1 MGEETSIAWADAS
14 WNPVIGCKKVSPA
27 CTNCYAET
35 YAKNRL
41 KRPELWRGERHITSV
56 STWNLPERLDRK
68 AAKEGR
74 RLHLFVA
81 SLSDVFEDHP
91 AWLTPMGPEYH
102 RVRGVDTIPARLL
115 ALRKLRELHHV
126 DVLLLTKR
134 PENVLRMVPPE
145 WLDAWPAHIW
155 VGTTVEDQ
163 PRADERLDHLCRVP
177 AAVRFVSYEP
187 ALGPVNFAAWLF
199 TQPPAGIPDEPAEAG
214 GMWRGPD
221 PLGSAGL
228 QWIITGGESGD
239 RRARA
244 AHPQWYRTVRDQC
257 ARAGVPFLHKQN
269 GEWLAVSQMSED
281 ETRALYRSKKRA
293 EQGQDQDE
301 LDEVYGRTCTV
312 EQAVVH
318 LDGSMHGIADQ
329 GAYQQ
334 GAGPMLVFRVGTK
347 ASGRKLDGVEHHA
360 FPVPS

>member
-1 MGEETSIAWADAS
+1 MGETSGIAWTDAT

-35 YAKNRL
+35 YARNRL
-41 KRPELWRGERHITSV
+41 KRPELWRGERHVTSA
-56 STWNLPERLDRK
+56 STWNLPEKLDRK

-74 RLHLFVA
+74 RLRLFVA
-81 SLSDVFEDHP
+81 SLSDVFEDHAVWNTEAP
-91 AWLTPMGPEYH
+91 PGAPWARTVGVAL
-102 RVRGVDTIPARLL
+102 RVV
-115 ALRKLRELHHV
+115 ALRKLARLKHV

-145 WLDAWPAHIW
+145 WLDAWPAHVW

-163 PRADERLDHLCRVP
+163 QRADERLDHLCRVP
-177 AAVRFVSYEP
+177 ARVRFVSYEP

-228 QWIITGGESGD
+228 QWIIAGGESGD

-244 AHPQWYRTVRDQC
+244 AHPQWYQTVRDQC
-257 ARAGVPFLHKQN
+257 AAAGVPFLHKQN

-293 EQGQDQDE
+293 EQGP
-301 LDEVYGRTCTV
+301 RR
-312 EQAVVH
+312 
-318 LDGSMHGIADQ
+318 GSPRRSNH
-329 GAYQQ
+329 
-334 GAGPMLVFRVGTK
+334 P
-347 ASGRKLDGVEHHA
+347 
-360 FPVPS
+360 